1 MGGLYAEEQSENLS
15 AKREEARAD
24 VSQEKEAKKKVKERE
39 TEIIPFGYLQI

>member
-1 MGGLYAEEQSENLS
+1 MLKSNQRICLER
-15 AKREEARAD
+15 KEARED